1 MVNIV
6 SAKNHQSTLNFGGKF
21 WYWSNTSGLVS
32 PSDCLSVAREKKK
45 DNYPVQK
52 LSRSLPGDQNEQ
64 HQRERVDTVWSPDV
78 DLAKDKPRQ
87 PSAQLSGYNF
97 HLLTRNSRQRGMFYF
112 FKVEDWCS
120 SWSSN
125 ILATWCEELTHWKR
139 PWCWE
144 RLKAGGEGDGR
155 GRDGWMA
162 SPSWLSE
169 HEFEQIPG

>member
-1 MVNIV
+1 MLYQPKIINPHWTLGGNSDMEQYIPVVLSAPQTACQLQGRKRRIV
-6 SAKNHQSTLNFGGKF
+6 IQRRNWAAVYQVIKTSSTSERRRTLCGLLT
-21 WYWSNTSGLVS
+21 WTLRRTSH
-32 PSDCLSVAREKKK
+32 A
-45 DNYPVQK
+45 
-52 LSRSLPGDQNEQ
+52 
-64 HQRERVDTVWSPDV
+64 
-78 DLAKDKPRQ
+78 Q

-139 PWCWE
+139 RWCWE
-144 RLKAGGEGDGR
+144 RVKAGGEGDDR